1 MSSIEGVKRRTP
13 DVEKNKDVNG
23 SQTNQTKSVYS
34 QDKVT
39 LSTQATSQSSS
50 ASVLLSLSN
59 GVSSVRVAY
68 ETADKLE
75 KVVRS
80 LKGIVDQAE
89 KDPQA
94 RKKEIL
100 EKEGT
105 SLLEA
110 VGEIIEAEAPDGTKP
125 LKGDPIKI
133 KAEKEL
139 SESLELLLPK
149 VSKEAIGLDSFSLK
163 DSIMSI
169 RAKIDKALEMVSTIK
184 EAVSESDNKLR
195 SFALNQE
202 VARENR
208 AASQSTLKDVDDA
221 LAASESLAESIVDKG
236 KEAFAAAGLRREM
249 STRLL
254 N

>member
-13 DVEKNKDVNG
+13 DVEKNKEVNG
-23 SQTNQTKSVYS
+23 SQTNQTKPVYS

-39 LSTQATSQSSS
+39 LSTQTATQSSS
-50 ASVLLSLSN
+50 ASLLLSLSN

-89 KDPQA
+89 KDPQT

-125 LKGDPIKI
+125 LKGDPIRI
-133 KAEKEL
+133 RAEKEL

-149 VSKEAIGLDSFSLK
+149 VTKEAIGLDSFSLK

-169 RAKIDKALEMVSTIK
+169 RAKIDKALEVVGSIK
-184 EAVSESDNKLR
+184 EAVTESDNKLR
-195 SFALNQE
+195 AFALNQE
-202 VARENR
+202 VARENK

-236 KEAFAAAGLRREM
+236 KEAFAAAGLRRDL
-249 STRLL
+249 SARLL